1 METILS
7 SHRDEYLKNIISEQ
21 ILFETF
27 LSTVK
32 DFAKDKLGKAIDTIK
47 DWKDAAVVFS
57 QVLSSKELLADF
69 LSPLERLV
77 KKQLQ
82 KLYGILKKAKLDSVL
97 KKIEGFFKKIASL
110 EGWKKLFALIAI
122 GGVALYAV
130 NKLPIDGIQSWVTK
144 TLGNNFIETITSNL
158 LDWKKYIGFLG
169 PIVGGGVI
177 IFKLLQPLLSQF
189 SKALKSGAKAG
200 SLAIKLIK
208 ENKTKMK
215 KSVLK
220 EIIKKEIFNILKE
233 EEDTPTKVTIP
244 AALIQLI
251 KDLGN
256 DDNLPAI
263 QQALAKIKTG
273 DEKLTPI
280 QNKELADTFIA
291 LLKNNDISKLNKFA
305 SLAKQIK

>member
-21 ILFETF
+21 ILFESF

-158 LDWKKYIGFLG
+158 LDWKK
-169 PIVGGGVI
+169 
-177 IFKLLQPLLSQF
+177 
-189 SKALKSGAKAG
+189 
-200 SLAIKLIK
+200 AI
-208 ENKTKMK
+208 
-215 KSVLK
+215 
-220 EIIKKEIFNILKE
+220 
-233 EEDTPTKVTIP
+233 
-244 AALIQLI
+244 
-251 KDLGN
+251 
-256 DDNLPAI
+256 
-263 QQALAKIKTG
+263 
-273 DEKLTPI
+273 
-280 QNKELADTFIA
+280 
-291 LLKNNDISKLNKFA
+291 
-305 SLAKQIK
+305 

>member
-21 ILFETF
+21 ILFESF